1 MKGLLANTLNGG
13 LSGMSLAAGLG
24 TTSGSSFDAVGAT
37 SGGSVTYDTTH
48 TRGVG
53 VSAKHVAGPGSDA
66 YYEWNRSFG
75 TQTKWYGRVYVWFD
89 SLPNG
94 DVRLVRAKGGNTL
107 RFAIDV
113 MHGGQLRLKDASNQ
127 TIAATRTSI
136 LAGSWVRIEWGV
148 NQTTGQVEVRVF
160 NSPNVTTPTE
170 TIVSATG
177 LAIGASTDTVQIGRS
192 GTQAFSTTFWTDDPA
207 IATSGFIGPV
217 A

>member
-1 MKGLLANTLNGG
+1 
-13 LSGMSLAAGLG
+13 MS
-24 TTSGSSFDAVGAT
+24 AT

-53 VSAKHVAGPGSDA
+53 RLREARRWLPVSDA

-89 SLPNG
+89 NLPSG
-94 DVRLVRAKGGNTL
+94 DVRLVRAKGDNTL

-127 TIAATRTSI
+127 TIAMTRTSI
-136 LAGSWVRIEWGV
+136 LTGSWVRIEWGV
-148 NQTTGQVEVRVF
+148 NQATGQVEIRLF

-177 LAIGASTDTVQIGRS
+177 LAYRTLDRHGADRPIGDASVLDHVLDR
-192 GTQAFSTTFWTDDPA
+192 
-207 IATSGFIGPV
+207 
-217 A
+217 